1 MMYSHKK
8 CPNTLAVAFSILL
21 FVSTISG
28 QQQTSQPPSSQS
40 DDVIRI
46 NTQLVQTD
54 VMVFDRQG
62 RFVEGLRPEQFE
74 LSLDGKPQ
82 SVSFFERVAAG
93 SLAEAAQLAA
103 ARGGAKAA
111 GKAVSNEPSE
121 QPANNNVDEARG
133 RLIFFF
139 LDDVHLSGESL
150 MRARKALLNYVDNR
164 MSPLDQVAVISTS
177 GQIGF
182 LQQLTDNRTVLHT
195 AINRLNYKMNPEA
208 YTGKT
213 RISEFLASQVEDY
226 ANRELFAYLMES
238 VKMEQQMGAGLRKA
252 DHRLASTYSAAPM
265 LRNRIRQV
273 NTQGR
278 MTTADTFEAL
288 QGLISSTSQLPG
300 RKVVFFLSDGFIVN
314 ERKAGAMEALH
325 RVTKEA
331 ARAGVVVYT
340 MDLRGT
346 VFGLGSGV
354 DASTNDYV
362 DLTGRK
368 AGLLFGEISA
378 TQEPLKVIAD
388 ETGGRA
394 ILNSNSIDD
403 GIQQAINETSRYYLL
418 AWRPDG
424 EAERDGKIRLKVS
437 IKDRPELRVR
447 LRSNFY
453 EPPAKVAGNKTN
465 KTSEASKPNETSSS
479 GPAPAASSRQ
489 SAEAELLSALGS
501 LYPHKQLPLSV
512 SAGYV
517 NTPASGMLRI
527 SMQIERN
534 AFNFDPNN
542 TGQKAEVDVIGT
554 AIDDRGI
561 IKTFKQVVTVTPDLL
576 AQKQNIPVLWNQQL
590 PLPPGL
596 YQVRVAVRERASG
609 RTGSAQQWVEVP
621 DLSGGNFRLSTL
633 FLGER
638 KSVES
643 IASKNATAP
652 QAIMVDVDHHFPRTS
667 VLRYQTYVY
676 NAARTAAASA
686 PDVWIQTQ
694 VLQGARQIV
703 STPST
708 RVPTEGSPDAS
719 RLPYW
724 AEIGLEQLPAGRYVL
739 QVTATDRTAKT
750 SVTQS
755 INFVVE

>member
-1 MMYSHKK
+1 MFIS
-8 CPNTLAVAFSILL
+8 AA
-21 FVSTISG
+21 SG
-28 QQQTSQPPSSQS
+28 QQQSRPPSPAQS

-46 NTQLVQTD
+46 NTELVQTD

-62 RFVEGLRPEQFE
+62 RFVEGLQPEEFE
-74 LSLDGKPQ
+74 LSLGGKPQ
-82 SVSFFERVAAG
+82 TVSFFERVAAG
-93 SLAEAAQLAA
+93 SVTEAAQLAA
-103 ARGGAKAA
+103 VRGGAKAA
-111 GKAVSNEPSE
+111 SAGKNEKPLTTTTAAE
-121 QPANNNVDEARG
+121 TEG
-133 RLIFFF
+133 RVIFFF

-164 MSPLDQVAVISTS
+164 MSQNDQVAIVSTS

-182 LQQLTDNRTVLHT
+182 LQQLTDNRAVLHT

-213 RISEFLASQVEDY
+213 RISEYLASQVEDY

-252 DHRLASTYSAAPM
+252 DHRLASTYSASPM

-273 NTQGR
+273 NAQGR
-278 MTTADTFEAL
+278 MTTDDTFDAL
-288 QGLISSTSQLPG
+288 RGLIASSSQLPG

-314 ERKAGAMEALH
+314 ERKAGALDALH
-325 RVTKEA
+325 HVTKDA

-346 VFGLGSGV
+346 LFGLGSGV

-362 DLTGRK
+362 DLTSRK

-378 TQEPLKVIAD
+378 TQEPLKIIAD

-403 GIQQAINETSRYYLL
+403 GIRQAISETSRYYLL

-424 EAERDGKIRLKVS
+424 EAERDGKLRLKVS

-447 LRSNFY
+447 LRNSFY
-453 EPPAKVAGNKTN
+453 ETPVKVAGSAANK
-465 KTSEASKPNETSSS
+465 PGQSSATAQTTTAKS
-479 GPAPAASSRQ
+479 QHP
-489 SAEAELLSALGS
+489 AEAELLSALGS
-501 LYPHKQLPLSV
+501 LYPHKQLPLSI

-517 NTPASGMLRI
+517 NTPTSGLLRI
-527 SMQIERN
+527 SMQIERE
-534 AFNFDPNN
+534 AFNFASES
-542 TGQKAEVDVIGT
+542 GAQKMEVDVIGT

-576 AQKQNIPVLWNQQL
+576 AQKQNIPVIWNQQL

-596 YQVRVAVRERASG
+596 YQVRVAGRERLTG
-609 RTGSAQQWVEVP
+609 RTGSAQQWIEVP
-621 DLSGGNFRLSTL
+621 DLASGRFYLSTL

-638 KSVES
+638 KPGESV
-643 IASKNATAP
+643 AAKGANGP

-676 NAARTAAASA
+676 NAERTAAASASSA
-686 PDVWIQTQ
+686 PDVWIQTE
-694 VLQGARQIV
+694 VLQGDRQIV
-703 STPST
+703 SIPPIK
-708 RVPTEGSPDAS
+708 VPTEGSPDAA

-724 AEIGLEQLPAGRYVL
+724 AEIGLEQLLAGRYVL
-739 QVTATDRTAKT
+739 QVTATDRNARTNAT
-750 SVTQS
+750 ER
-755 INFVVE
+755 INFVVK

>member
-1 MMYSHKK
+1 MMYPTKK
-8 CPNTLAVAFSILL
+8 LVSTLASALSLL
-21 FVSTISG
+21 MFVSAASG
-28 QQQTSQPPSSQS
+28 QQQQTRQPSTAQS

-46 NTQLVQTD
+46 NTELVQTD
-54 VMVFDRQG
+54 VMVLDRQG
-62 RFVEGLRPEQFE
+62 RFVDGLRPEEFE

-82 SVSFFERVAAG
+82 AVSFFERVATG
-93 SLAEAAQLAA
+93 SATEAAQLAA

-111 GKAVSNEPSE
+111 NAVKSE
-121 QPANNNVDEARG
+121 KPVTTTPAAESRG
-133 RLIFFF
+133 RVIFFF
-139 LDDVHLSGESL
+139 LDDVHMSGESVT
-150 MRARKALLNYVDNR
+150 RARKALLNYVDNR
-164 MSPLDQVAVISTS
+164 MSWNDQVAIVSTS

-182 LQQLTDNRTVLHT
+182 LQQLTDNRVVLHT

-213 RISEFLASQVEDY
+213 RISEYLASQVEDY

-252 DHRLASTYSAAPM
+252 DHRLASTYSASPM

-273 NTQGR
+273 NSQGR
-278 MTTADTFEAL
+278 MTTADTFDAL
-288 QGLISSTSQLPG
+288 RGLIASSAPLPG

-314 ERKAGAMEALH
+314 ERKAGALEALH
-325 RVTKEA
+325 HVTKDA

-354 DASTNDYV
+354 DASSNDYV

-378 TQEPLKVIAD
+378 TQEPLKIIAD

-403 GIQQAINETSRYYLL
+403 GIRQAINETSRYYLL

-424 EAERDGKIRLKVS
+424 EAERDGKLRLKVS

-447 LRSNFY
+447 LRNSFY
-453 EPPAKVAGNKTN
+453 ETPVKAAVSAANKPGESSATAR
-465 KTSEASKPNETSSS
+465 TASAE
-479 GPAPAASSRQ
+479 SRRP
-489 SAEAELLSALGS
+489 AEAELLTALGA

-517 NTPASGMLRI
+517 NTPSSGVLRI
-527 SMQIERN
+527 SMQIERE
-534 AFNFDPNN
+534 AFNFDSES
-542 TGQKAEVDVIGT
+542 GAQKAEVDVIGT

-576 AQKQNIPVLWNQQL
+576 AQKQNIPVIWNQQL

-596 YQVRVAVRERASG
+596 YQVRVAVRERATA
-609 RTGSAQQWVEVP
+609 RTGSAQQWIEVP
-621 DLSGGNFRLSTL
+621 DPAGGRFSLSTL

-638 KSVES
+638 KPGES
-643 IASKNATAP
+643 IAAKGANGP

-667 VLRYQTYVY
+667 VLRYQIYVY
-676 NAARTAAASA
+676 NAARTTAAAASA
-686 PDVWIQTQ
+686 SPDVWIQTQ
-694 VLQGARQIV
+694 VLQGDRQIV
-703 STPST
+703 SIPASK
-708 RVPTEGSPDAS
+708 VPTEGSPDAA

-724 AEIGLEQLPAGRYVL
+724 AEISLEQLPAGRYVL
-739 QVTATDRTAKT
+739 QVMATDRTTGTNA
-750 SVTQS
+750 VER

>member
-1 MMYSHKK
+1 MMYPTKK
-8 CPNTLAVAFSILL
+8 RPNTLSVSLSLLMFVAV
-21 FVSTISG
+21 VSGQG
-28 QQQTSQPPSSQS
+28 QQQSRQPSPAQS

-46 NTQLVQTD
+46 NTELVQTD

-62 RFVEGLRPEQFE
+62 RFVDGLRPEEFE
-74 LSLDGKPQ
+74 LSMDGKPQ
-82 SVSFFERVAAG
+82 TVSFFERVAAG
-93 SLAEAAQLAA
+93 SAIEAAQLAA

-111 GKAVSNEPSE
+111 TAGKSE
-121 QPANNNVDEARG
+121 KPVMPATAAEARG
-133 RLIFFF
+133 RVIFFF
-139 LDDVHLSGESL
+139 LDDVHLSGESV

-164 MSPLDQVAVISTS
+164 MSPNDQVAIVSTS

-195 AINRLNYKMNPEA
+195 AINRLNYKKNPEA

-213 RISEFLASQVEDY
+213 QISEYLASQVEDY

-252 DHRLASTYSAAPM
+252 DHRLASTYSASPM

-273 NTQGR
+273 NAQGR
-278 MTTADTFEAL
+278 MTTDDTFDAL
-288 QGLISSTSQLPG
+288 RGLIASSSQLPG

-314 ERKAGAMEALH
+314 ERKAGALEALH
-325 RVTKEA
+325 HVTKDA

-346 VFGLGSGV
+346 LFGLGSGV
-354 DASTNDYV
+354 DASSNDYV
-362 DLTGRK
+362 DLTSRK

-378 TQEPLKVIAD
+378 TQEPLKIIAD

-424 EAERDGKIRLKVS
+424 EAERDGKLRLKVN

-447 LRSNFY
+447 LRNSFY
-453 EPPAKVAGNKTN
+453 EMPAKAANSVANKPG
-465 KTSEASKPNETSSS
+465 ESSTAAQ
-479 GPAPAASSRQ
+479 APSANSRRP
-489 SAEAELLSALGS
+489 AEAELLSALGS

-517 NTPASGMLRI
+517 STPSSGVLRI
-527 SMQIERN
+527 SMQIERE
-534 AFNFDPNN
+534 AFNFDSES
-542 TGQKAEVDVIGT
+542 GAQKAEVDVIGT

-576 AQKQNIPVLWNQQL
+576 AQKQNIPVIWNQLL

-596 YQVRVAVRERASG
+596 YQVRVAVRERATS
-609 RTGSAQQWVEVP
+609 RTGSAQQWIEVP
-621 DLSGGNFRLSTL
+621 DLAGGRFYLSTL

-638 KSVES
+638 KTGDSLAAKS
-643 IASKNATAP
+643 ANGP

-676 NAARTAAASA
+676 NAARTTAAAASSA

-694 VLQGARQIV
+694 VLQGDRQIV
-703 STPST
+703 SIPASK
-708 RVPTEGSPDAS
+708 VPTERSPDAA

-739 QVTATDRTAKT
+739 QVTATDRTTGTNA
-750 SVTQS
+750 VER